1 MATVTYPLDKDT
13 AGNAYWKVLLSY
25 AAAYPEHP
33 TAEDKKKF
41 KEWFKGLLKS
51 FPCVSCKE
59 HSKQYIL
66 RNPPDTASRQRLF
79 DWMCRFENHVREQ
92 QGKEPLTC
100 KLESGVGCSSCNVKD
115 VRSSFKDMKDISIR
129 IFKELCEREHVP
141 VPEILF
147 APCPSAPFTSCT
159 HMEKDILSGKINRNK
174 SVIYLNPDAY
184 SPRTIYHEFVHY
196 AMFHKGKDDIATD
209 EWEVER
215 IAQEAM
221 KKEFPYDKV
230 KVEEKPI
237 LVLKDSSPYIPNK
250 PRNYLD
256 EYNARLEQEFPL
268 FAKYKHMQDQERVQ
282 QELKEQSGGVLS
294 MFDSIY
300 EPFEESFGLPKRTLN
315 EMHTSNILASTAET
329 LLQSNMTPFG
339 SAVASLATGLGL
351 LGAGILGK
359 KNLST
364 SDRRFL
370 SEMGAWF
377 LWANISYAN
386 PKVSDEVIASARRAG
401 EAAKNMDFATIQ
413 NLMLESPAQKA
424 VAMMT
429 QSEAQAQHQARIASR
444 ASQRGGVL
452 SRSSARSGGT
462 RPNPGASNIIKRMEQ
477 RARGDPNAPANI
489 QAFREFPV
497 RRVSRGVGDF
507 SPNYSEGV
515 AVDEYQSSLGSVAES
530 APTSNSIPFWGGD
543 DDEGWLDEDLR

>member
-1 MATVTYPLDKDT
+1 MM
-13 AGNAYWKVLLSY
+13 SY

-33 TAEDKKKF
+33 TAEDKEKF
-41 KEWFKGLLKS
+41 KTWLKGTLKS
-51 FPCVSCKE
+51 FPCPLCKE

-66 RNPPDTASRQRLF
+66 AHPPQVQGREELF
-79 DWMCRFENHVREQ
+79 DWMCQFENHIRQE
-92 QGKEPLTC
+92 QGKDPLEC
-100 KLESGVGCSSCNVKD
+100 KLAKTECSSCTVKD

-129 IFKELCEREHVP
+129 IFKELCEREKVP
-141 VPEILF
+141 IPEILF

-159 HMEKDILSGKINRNK
+159 HMEKDLLSGKINKGK

-221 KKEFPYDKV
+221 RKEFPYDKI

-237 LVLKDSSPYIPNK
+237 LVLKDSSPYVPSK

-256 EYNARLEQEFPL
+256 ELNTRMDQEFPL
-268 FAKYKHMQDQERVQ
+268 FAKYKHLQDQEKAH

-329 LLQSNMTPFG
+329 LIQSNMTPFG
-339 SAVASLATGLGL
+339 SAVVSLATGLGL
-351 LGAGILGK
+351 IGAGILAR
-359 KNLST
+359 KNLAT

-386 PKVSDEVIASARRAG
+386 PKISDSVIVNAKRAG
-401 EAAKNMDFATIQ
+401 EAAKNLDFETIK
-413 NLMLESPAQKA
+413 NLMIQSPTQAL
-424 VAMMT
+424 VT
-429 QSEAQAQHQARIASR
+429 QSEAIAQHQAGVSTRSGQR
-444 ASQRGGVL
+444 ASGGFT
-452 SRSSARSGGT
+452 RTSARVGGL
-462 RPNPGASNIIKRMEQ
+462 RPNAGLGRGNILRRMEQ
-477 RARGDPNAPANI
+477 RARGDPNAPPNI
-489 QAFREFPV
+489 QAFREFPT
-497 RRVSRGVGDF
+497 RRVSRGTGEF
-507 SPNYSEGV
+507 SPNYEEG
-515 AVDEYQSSLGSVAES
+515 APLEEYQASIGTAVES
-530 APTSNSIPFWGGD
+530 APTSNTINFWGSPE